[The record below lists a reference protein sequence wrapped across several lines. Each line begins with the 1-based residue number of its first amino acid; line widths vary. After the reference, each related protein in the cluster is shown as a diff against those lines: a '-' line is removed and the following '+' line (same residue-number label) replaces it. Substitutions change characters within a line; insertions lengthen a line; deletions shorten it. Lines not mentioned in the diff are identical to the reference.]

1 MPEPT
6 CPPHLWSGAEE
17 DEEEGGGGV
26 AVPPADTAAP
36 PGLPLLLDAAKP
48 GEEWR
53 RGEEEGGRWREEG
66 LEGEGERVEEEGEGA
81 GERDTGGNRAP
92 LRWRGGR
99 GLGEQ
104 EGKEGR
110 ITLRGAN

>member
-1 MPEPT
+1 M
-6 CPPHLWSGAEE
+6 
-17 DEEEGGGGV
+17 

-66 LEGEGERVEEEGEGA
+66 LEVEVERVEEEVVVVE
-81 GERDTGGNRAP
+81 E
-92 LRWRGGR
+92 RGGGTGR
-99 GLGEQ
+99 GDSFKNVLLCLP
-104 EGKEGR
+104 KPN
-110 ITLRGAN
+110 IMTT